1 MTQRVLAATNINLR
15 ATHEQKTLI
24 DRAASCLGKSRT
36 EFMLDATRKEA
47 ERVLLDRRIYLLDDE
62 RFAAFEA
69 ALAGPA
75 EPSAALRKTMN
86 MPPPWDE
93 D

>member
-1 MTQRVLAATNINLR
+1 MAQRALASTNINLR

-24 DRAASCLGKSRT
+24 DHAASCLGKSRT
-36 EFMLDATRKEA
+36 EFMLDAARKEA

-69 ALAGPA
+69 ALAGAA

-86 MPPPWDE
+86 TPPPWQE
-93 D
+93 E

>member
-1 MTQRVLAATNINLR
+1 MTQRVLATTNINLR

-47 ERVLLDRRIYLLDDE
+47 EQVLLDRRIYLLDDK

-75 EPSAALRKTMN
+75 DSSTGLRKTMN
-86 MPPPWDE
+86 TPPPWEE

>member
-1 MTQRVLAATNINLR
+1 MTQRVLATTNINLR

-47 ERVLLDRRIYLLDDE
+47 EQVLLDRRIFLLDDK

-75 EPSAALRKTMN
+75 DSSAGLRKTMN
-86 MPPPWDE
+86 TPPPWEE